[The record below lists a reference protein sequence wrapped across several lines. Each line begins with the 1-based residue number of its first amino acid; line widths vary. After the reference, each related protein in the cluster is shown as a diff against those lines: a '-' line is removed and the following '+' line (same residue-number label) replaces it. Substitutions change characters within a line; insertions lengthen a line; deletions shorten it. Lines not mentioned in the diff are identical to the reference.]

1 MKEEKERGKEYY
13 QVNLDTGR
21 IFWIAFILG
30 LIIIG
35 IFIFGFLIGG
45 PEGKKDFLDLAKSG
59 VFKKEKAAAATKN
72 KDELESLGL
81 LDDNLETETRYI
93 DVTSLEKA
101 ASLEKTASLG
111 ETAKE
116 GEKVTKIQPER
127 VETVERKTAYRAP
140 VTGEKTSV
148 KKATPKISQI
158 KPRRAS
164 IYGHYYIQA
173 ASFAKKE
180 NAERFASVLEK
191 NLYKVTI
198 EKAVVKE
205 STFYRVHVGPF
216 EKKSVAVNTMT
227 AMKRRF
233 DLNDPFVLKKNS

>member
-21 IFWIAFILG
+21 IFWIAFIFG

-93 DVTSLEKA
+93 DVTSLEEA
-101 ASLEKTASLG
+101 ASLEKTA
-111 ETAKE
+111 KE
-116 GEKVTKIQPER
+116 GEKVAKIQPER
-127 VETVERKTAYRAP
+127 VEPVERKTAYRTP
-140 VTGEKTSV
+140 VTGEKTRV
-148 KKATPKISQI
+148 KKAAPKISQT
-158 KPRRAS
+158 KQQRAS
-164 IYGHYYIQA
+164 IYGHYYIQT
-173 ASFAKKE
+173 ASFIKKE

-233 DLNDPFVLKKNS
+233 DLSDPFVLKKNS